1 MRFLLFLL
9 VIVCLPL
16 TRIDA
21 QLVLSS
27 RVFDARTR
35 EPVPFATIKY
45 GSGNQGVIAG
55 LDGSFSLSATTGGV
69 EQIEVSCLGYQT
81 ATLKLPLAKS
91 GIYLQP
97 AGNELGEVTIK
108 LPMEKIRRILNTAID
123 NKPLNNPDRY
133 DRYACHIYYKM
144 KVDMQ
149 VPDSA
154 KGDSASR
161 ANKMRTFS
169 ERQHLLMSETYSIR
183 TWQRPGKLQE
193 DVLATRFSGLQKAM
207 FTSMVTDILPFHAYD
222 DFIKLNGK
230 DYFNPVSPGF
240 ERRYRFNLSDEVM
253 DGSDTIWVLSFT
265 PKGISGAGLSGKVFI
280 HSGGY
285 AISSII
291 ARARDTALKQ
301 SVRIE
306 QGYTRIQYNGEKR
319 WFPRQLNYIIDREMK
334 SDKLSYT
341 LRISGNSQI
350 DSVSWADAEK
360 DFFDKRHTV
369 RVSDKAMTHA
379 DSILATLR
387 PEDLSDKERKTYH
400 VIDSIGRVAKADKMV
415 NGMRNLPMGRLSF
428 GPVDVD
434 LARVLAFNKY
444 EQVRLGLGLQ
454 TNDKLLKWLS
464 IGGWG
469 GYGFKDKRWKYG
481 AFGEVYLDKYKE
493 FVVRGGYSD
502 DIVDPGR
509 ISLAKD
515 LDKNYLRMFLLQRAD
530 HVQAYTASIRKKLGY
545 WSIEAAGA
553 QQHIVPQYNYALL
566 ADGVEHKMYDA
577 QEASLSLRYAYA
589 ERTAPLFGSYV
600 SLGSQFPIWYGK
612 VTYGT
617 LESGSMMRNYVQALA
632 AVKWK
637 KHINRIGT
645 EQIMIEGG
653 KIWSDGALPL
663 SKMFAGNGYRYS
675 AKGFLSLY
683 AFGGLMT
690 MFPYEYYTDQFVQTI
705 VRHDFDWKLYR
716 LEAADVPFSS
726 APNVAVQYNML
737 YGTMQN
743 RAAHMYVPFSVPDKP
758 YHEAGIILNGLL
770 RQRSS
775 TYYQCLNIGYFY
787 HLTPG
792 AIDVEKNGKLVIG
805 VSVEL

>member
-1 MRFLLFLL
+1 MRFLLLL
-9 VIVCLPL
+9 ISMSLPL
-16 TRIDA
+16 SRINA
-21 QLVLSS
+21 QLIITSK
-27 RVFDARTR
+27 VFDARTR
-35 EPVPFATIKY
+35 EPIPFATIKY
-45 GSGNQGVIAG
+45 GGGNQGVIAE
-55 LDGSFSLSATTGGV
+55 LDGSFSLPPSAV
-69 EQIEVSCLGYQT
+69 AVKEIEVSCLGYQS
-81 ATLKLPLAKS
+81 ATLKLPLAKN

-108 LPMEKIRRILNTAID
+108 LPMEKIRRILNAAIE
-123 NKPLNNPDRY
+123 NKPLNDPDRY
-133 DRYACHIYYKM
+133 QRYRCNIYYKM

-154 KGDSASR
+154 KGDTASR
-161 ANKMRTFS
+161 PYKIRAFS
-169 ERQHLLMSETYSIR
+169 ERQHLLMSETYSVR

-207 FTSMVTDILPFHAYD
+207 FTSMVTDVLPFHAYN

-253 DGSDTIWVLSFT
+253 DGADTIWVLSFT

-280 HSGGY
+280 HSDGY

-306 QGYTRIQYNGEKR
+306 HSYARVPYEGSSR
-319 WFPRQLNYIIDREMK
+319 WFPRQLNYIIDRDMK

-350 DSVSWADAEK
+350 DSVSWADV
-360 DFFDKRHTV
+360 DNNFFDKRHTV
-369 RVSDKAMTHA
+369 RVSEEAMTYA
-379 DSILATLR
+379 DSILAVLR
-387 PEDLSDKERKTYH
+387 PSTLSAKEQKTYH
-400 VIDSIGRVAKADKMV
+400 VIDSIGRVVKADKLV
-415 NGMRNLPMGRLSF
+415 AGMRNLPLGRLSF

-434 LARVLAFNKY
+434 LARILAFNKY
-444 EQVRLGLGLQ
+444 EQVRLGLGGQ

-469 GYGFKDKRWKYG
+469 GYGFGDKRWKYG
-481 AFGEVYLDKYKE
+481 AFAELYLDKYRE

-509 ISLAKD
+509 ISLARD

-530 HVQAYTASIRKKLGY
+530 HVQSYTGSIRKKLGY
-545 WSIEAAGA
+545 WSVEAAGA
-553 QQHIVPQYNYALL
+553 QQHIVPLYNYALQ
-566 ADGVEHKMYDA
+566 ADGAERKAFDV

-600 SLGSQFPIWYGK
+600 SLGSQYPIWYGK

-617 LESGSMMRNYVQALA
+617 LESGSMMRTYVQALA

-637 KHINRIGT
+637 KHINRLGT
-645 EQIMIEGG
+645 EQLMIEGG

-675 AKGFLSLY
+675 SKGFLSLY
-683 AFGGLMT
+683 AFGGLTT
-690 MFPYEYYTDQFVQTI
+690 MFPYEFYTDQFAQAI

-716 LEAADVPFSS
+716 LEAPDVPFSS
-726 APNVAVQYNML
+726 APNVALQYNML

-743 RAAHMYVPFSVPDKP
+743 KAAQLYVPFSVPDKP
-758 YHEAGIILNGLL
+758 YQEAGILLNGLL

-787 HLTPG
+787 HFTPG
-792 AIDVEKNGKLVIG
+792 TIDLKKNGKLVIG